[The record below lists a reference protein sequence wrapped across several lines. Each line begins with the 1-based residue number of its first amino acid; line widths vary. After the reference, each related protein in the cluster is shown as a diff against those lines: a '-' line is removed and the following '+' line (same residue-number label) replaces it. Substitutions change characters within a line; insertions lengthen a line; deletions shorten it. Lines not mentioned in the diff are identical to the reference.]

1 MQPISRCLR
10 SFPFQPIYFHFVFP
24 HKFWMPHIEFDNT
37 AKVIKDYQAELFI
50 TKLAEPRLDGDIDQI
65 KIKEIYS
72 GHENPLTILIK
83 KRVKFSC
90 SFDNIKNF
98 PFGKQ
103 RCSMNFYI
111 LGSDNKLTEFQPDQ
125 LINFGPKEIGQY
137 VIQSWEMESKLTQGT
152 RERIV
157 EVSMILT
164 RKIGSVFMV
173 TYLPTIL
180 MNMINQMTNYINGD
194 TRYDLVLTINI
205 TCMMVLASVYLSV
218 SVSLPS
224 TSDIKPVEIWL
235 LFNLAYPFLVIFV
248 NVLLQ
253 V

>member
-1 MQPISRCLR
+1 
-10 SFPFQPIYFHFVFP
+10 
-24 HKFWMPHIEFDNT
+24 
-37 AKVIKDYQAELFI
+37 
-50 TKLAEPRLDGDIDQI
+50 
-65 KIKEIYS
+65 
-72 GHENPLTILIK
+72 
-83 KRVKFSC
+83 
-90 SFDNIKNF
+90 
-98 PFGKQ
+98 
-103 RCSMNFYI
+103 MNFYI
-111 LGSDNKLTEFQPDQ
+111 LGSDNQLTELTPDQ
-125 LINFGPKEIGQY
+125 LINFGPEEIGQY
-137 VIQSWEMESKLTQGT
+137 VIENWQMNSTLTRGT
-152 RERIV
+152 EEKVV

-180 MNMINQMTNYINGD
+180 MNMINQITNYINGD
-194 TRYDLVLTINI
+194 TRYDLVFTINI

-253 V
+253 VKLMSNSPFETNWNLFLSILSHYECDSNV